1 MNVSIEVARRM
12 IDGDEKAFEEVYFA
26 YRRLVFYICLGYMGE
41 REDAEDAFQ
50 DCFAC
55 LWANRGRIESAK
67 ALHSYIVR
75 LARSRCLDALRKKRE
90 QLGLEA
96 DLIPSFD
103 PKRLDYLLPNSLSPE
118 QKAMISLRIG
128 FGLKY
133 KEVGEA
139 LGLTN
144 PMPRRSAL
152 RPLGKPRRHIRTND

>member
-12 IDGDEKAFEEVYFA
+12 VDGDEKAFEEVYFA

-139 LGLTN
+139 MGL
-144 PMPRRSAL
+144 SESYAKKKCLEAL
-152 RPLGKPRRHIRTND
+152 RQAKKAYSDK

>member
-1 MNVSIEVARRM
+1 MNVSIEVARAM

-118 QKAMISLRIG
+118 QKAVISLRIG

-139 LGLTN
+139 LGISESYAKKKCLE
-144 PMPRRSAL
+144 AL
-152 RPLGKPRRHIRTND
+152 RQAKKAYSDK